1 MAMVKAQAQSI
12 SNYFHYAFRNHTL
25 NNEQKAS
32 SIKGMIAIIDPLL
45 IQLGGA
51 PLEDPKTAS

>member
-12 SNYFHYAFRNHTL
+12 SNYFHYALKNYTL
-25 NNEQKAS
+25 NNEQKVQS
-32 SIKGMIAIIDPLL
+32 MKVIVAIIDPLL

-51 PLEDPKTAS
+51 PIDDPKTAS